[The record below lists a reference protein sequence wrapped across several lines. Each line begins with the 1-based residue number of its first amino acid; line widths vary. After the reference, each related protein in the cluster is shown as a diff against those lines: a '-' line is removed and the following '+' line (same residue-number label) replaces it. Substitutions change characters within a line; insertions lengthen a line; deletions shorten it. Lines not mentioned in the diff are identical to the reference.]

1 MHGSNPHETAVHVER
16 ILLNKVRDVFRGSV
30 ITPRL
35 RGSPKEWS
43 IVDDKAGLL
52 PKLVRIASIL
62 CDVPEAVLLE
72 LDGDDFTKLMHEVAA
87 IAEKFAETQK

>member
-1 MHGSNPHETAVHVER
+1 MKLQHP
-16 ILLNKVRDVFRGSV
+16 VFVNGVTYSV